1 MICHTAFQMTSDTAR
16 YVNMCGG
23 NAFAIQHRVE
33 HRLLRLLSGCNVSVH
48 CSSGVCYFEDMVIA
62 KEREQGTE

>member
-23 NAFAIQHRVE
+23 NAFAIQQRVE
-33 HRLLRLLSGCNVSVH
+33 HRLLSGCKASVH
-48 CSSGVCYFEDMVIA
+48 CSGGVGYFEDMVITVPIEG
-62 KEREQGTE
+62 ERTRD